1 MSAPILLTREGP
13 IARLIFNRPDKK
25 NALTKAMWAAIPKLL
40 AQAAEDPDVLA
51 LIVRGEGGCFAAGA
65 DIAEFPQVY
74 STPETSR
81 HYSDLVQAAGRALAA
96 FPKPSIAVIRGACVG
111 GGCGLALACDLRFAE
126 TGAKIGITPGK
137 LGLAYTL
144 ADTRRLVDAVGPS
157 RAKDMLFS
165 GRLVEADEALRIG
178 LVDRVAP
185 PDALASMTLT
195 YLKGLLENSQYSI
208 RAMKATI
215 NAIADGQAHETADSY
230 AVYLNGFDGADFR
243 EGYAAFMAKRPPVFP
258 FR

>member
-1 MSAPILLTREGP
+1 MTDPIILSHERP

-25 NALTKAMWAAIPKLL
+25 NALTKAMWAAIPELL
-40 AQAAEDPDVLA
+40 AKAADDPEVLA

-96 FPKPSIAVIRGACVG
+96 FPKPTVAVIRGACVG

-126 TGAKIGITPGK
+126 QGARIGITPGK

-195 YLKGLLENSQYSI
+195 YLKGLLGNSQYSI

-215 NAIADGQAHETADSY
+215 NAIAGGQTEESAESYET
-230 AVYLNGFDGADFR
+230 YLQGFESADFQ
-243 EGYAAFMAKRPPVFP
+243 EGYQAFMAKRPPVFP

>member
-1 MSAPILLTREGP
+1 MSAPIHLTREGP

-25 NALTKAMWAAIPKLL
+25 NALTKAMWAAIPELL

-111 GGCGLALACDLRFAE
+111 GGCGLALARDLRFAK

-230 AVYLNGFDGADFR
+230 AAYLDGFDGADFR

>member
-1 MSAPILLTREGP
+1 MSEPILLTREGP

-25 NALTKAMWAAIPKLL
+25 NALTKAMWAAIPELL
-40 AQAAEDPDVLA
+40 AQAAADPEVLV
-51 LIVRGEGGCFAAGA
+51 LLVRGEGGCFAAGA

-96 FPKPSIAVIRGACVG
+96 FPKPTIAVIRGACVG

-126 TGAKIGITPGK
+126 QGARLGITPGK

-185 PDALASMTLT
+185 PDALASLTLT
-195 YLKGLLENSQYSI
+195 YVKGLLENSHSSI
-208 RAMKATI
+208 RAMKQTI
-215 NAIADGQAHETADSY
+215 NAIADGQTAESAESY
-230 AVYLNGFDGADFR
+230 ASYLQGFESEDFQ
-243 EGYAAFMAKRPPVFP
+243 EGYQAFIAKRPPVFP
-258 FR
+258 YR